1 MVTND
6 QILNRLESMKDVKY
20 ADFQAKLTPGLDRAR
35 FIGVRTPDLR
45 AYAKELLKSGGY
57 EEFLE
62 VLPHEYFD
70 EMQLHAFIISGI
82 KDFDR
87 CMELLETFLPH
98 IDNWATCDQLS
109 PAVFRKH
116 KTELLPCIDR
126 WLCSDKT
133 YTVRFGIGML
143 LEHFLGDEF
152 DPSYMDKV
160 AAIRSDEYYINM
172 MIAWYF
178 ATALAKQYDTA
189 VEYLREGRLD
199 VWTHNKAIQKAIESR
214 RISPEEKEYL
224 RTLKRK

>member
-45 AYAKELLKSGGY
+45 AYARELLKSGGY

-62 VLPHEYFD
+62 VLPHKYFD

-116 KTELLPCIDR
+116 
-126 WLCSDKT
+126 
-133 YTVRFGIGML
+133 
-143 LEHFLGDEF
+143 
-152 DPSYMDKV
+152 
-160 AAIRSDEYYINM
+160 
-172 MIAWYF
+172 
-178 ATALAKQYDTA
+178 
-189 VEYLREGRLD
+189 
-199 VWTHNKAIQKAIESR
+199 SR
-214 RISPEEKEYL
+214 GL
-224 RTLKRK
+224 